1 MAVKKI
7 AVRELVEF
15 ILRSGSIDEGKNSNH
30 TPQEGA
36 RIHRQLQKEGGSEYQ
51 KEVWLKKSLEI
62 ADTAVQIEGRAD
74 GIYIEEDRVFID
86 EIKTSETPLKN

>member
-7 AVRELVEF
+7 AIRELVEF

-36 RIHRQLQKEGGSEYQ
+36 RIHRQLQKEGGS
-51 KEVWLKKSLEI
+51 
-62 ADTAVQIEGRAD
+62 G
-74 GIYIEEDRVFID
+74 
-86 EIKTSETPLKN
+86 